1 MMALTTVMAVSL
13 NAQNP
18 QKGDYGYLYCHMNG
32 NGRAWTAYALSRDG
46 LHYHDLLRGDSVF
59 SDAEHARIEGATRDA
74 YIFRRHDCTGYLML
88 CTDMNVGAF
97 KRLNK
102 QAEWDNYG
110 ITLLRSDD
118 LIHWESTSFDYR
130 KGPSIFCDTKAQGKK
145 AKQRPSAYKDW
156 STINRVWAPQAVW
169 DPTYRWPDGRQ
180 GGYFVYY
187 SMWNRGE
194 EKYDRM
200 YYSYANEDFTELTQP
215 RLLFDWGYATIDA
228 DINWL
233 ETDRQWHMMIKKEGG
248 QPGLFTSASK
258 KLTGPWPEP
267 VADDYVNFEGK
278 KKCEGVSAFQLAG
291 DEEWT
296 IAYIEYSS
304 RPKNYRF
311 CKADKFMRNF
321 RDPRNIEGVSG
332 PQHGS
337 FLRLTKAEYDRLEEW
352 NASLTSQTSNL
363 KSQITNLTDGWLFS
377 RDKKKWQTV
386 SVPHDWAISGPFD
399 KKWDLQVVAIEQNG
413 EKTPTEKSGRSGSLP
428 WIGEG
433 HYKRNIFIP
442 AGFSGHAELLFDGAM
457 AEPTV
462 YVNRRNSESRQAR
475 LDGRVVTD
483 EGEAN
488 GRKAGYWAY
497 GYNTFRVDITDFVK
511 PGANLVEVDL
521 QNVEESSRWYPGAGI
536 YRPVNLILKGKDWID
551 PWQTY
556 IRTTAIEGN
565 RATVEVTVGT
575 GSAAAEDLA
584 FEVELRDQRG
594 RIVDHRHFSMVNG
607 PLDQRSLATS
617 GTQEWS
623 MVNGQ
628 CSMVIDNAQLWTPET
643 PYLYK
648 AHIKLMRNGQL
659 LDEIV
664 QNVGLR
670 TVKVSKE
677 GGFQLNGV
685 TRKLKGV
692 CLHHDLGPLGA
703 AVNKAALIRQI
714 KTMKAMGCDAI
725 RTSHNMPSQMQMDLC
740 DSLGM
745 MVMAESFDMWR
756 YPKCK
761 NGYAR
766 FFDEW
771 SDRDIEHLVLANR
784 NHPSIVMWSI
794 GNEIPEQGD
803 KSAVAIINRLQ
814 GLCHKLDPSRPVTQ
828 GLDRVDNALQSGFA
842 QAMDIPGLNYRLPKY
857 EQAYKTLTHGFLLGS
872 ETTSTVSSRGVYK
885 FPVEINDYSRFSSW
899 MPSYDPKAV
908 KGADGQ
914 CSGYDVEHCA
924 WSNLPDDDWR
934 RQEDYPW
941 VIGEFVWTGYDYLGE
956 PTPFDEYW
964 PSRSSYFGICDLA
977 GLPKDRYYLYR
988 SHWNRQE
995 HTIHLLP
1002 HWSWGTTKKD
1012 KVNRIGQVT
1021 PVYCYTDYPEGEL
1034 FVNGKSQGRVK
1045 KVQET
1050 AGQWKPENRLDRYRL
1065 RWNNVVYEPGEVR
1078 VVVYDE
1084 QGRKAGE
1091 QTMRTAGQPAN
1102 LKLDIWTQQSDLT
1115 PLTSHL
1121 SSLKADGQ
1129 DLAFVTVSLT
1139 DKDGTLIPDAA
1150 DQLRFEVQGA
1160 GTFRAVCNGD
1170 ATSLEPFT
1178 TPTMRLFNGQL
1189 VVIVQAGYRPGPLT
1203 LKVIDDERQLT
1214 QQVTIEVK

>member
-1 MMALTTVMAVSL
+1 MKKQLLTLVLLTLGLTTTK
-13 NAQNP
+13 AQNP
-18 QKGDYGYLYCHMNG
+18 QRGDYGYLYCHMHG

-46 LHYHDLLRGDSVF
+46 LHYHDLLGGDSIF

-74 YIFRRHDCTGYLML
+74 YIFRRHDCSGYLML

-97 KRLNK
+97 KQLK
-102 QAEWDNYG
+102 KKAEWDNYG

-118 LIHWESTSFDYR
+118 LIHWESTSLDYR
-130 KGPSIFCDTKAQGKK
+130 RGPAIFSDPQ
-145 AKQRPSAYKDW
+145 AKSVYKDW
-156 STINRVWAPQAVW
+156 TTVNRVWAPQAVW
-169 DPTYRWPDGRQ
+169 DPTYRWPDGKK

-187 SMWNRGE
+187 SMWNRAE

-200 YYSYANEDFTELTQP
+200 YYSYANEDFTQLTQP

-233 ETDRQWHMMIKKEGG
+233 DSDQQWHMMIKKEGG
-248 QPGLFTSASK
+248 QPGLFTSTAK
-258 KLTGPWPEP
+258 KLTGPWALP
-267 VADDYVNFEGK
+267 VEDDYVNFEGK

-291 DEEWT
+291 EDDWT

-304 RPKNYRF
+304 RPRNYRL

-321 RDPRNIEGVSG
+321 REPRNIEGVKD

-337 FLRLTKAEYDRLEEW
+337 FIRLTKAEYDRLEQW
-352 NASLTSQTSNL
+352 SNSQRSMVNPQW
-363 KSQITNLTDGWLFS
+363 SMVLTDDWLFS
-377 RDKKKWQTV
+377 RDKRSWQTV

-399 KKWDLQVVAIEQNG
+399 KKWDLQRVAIEQNG
-413 EKTPTEKSGRSGSLP
+413 ETVPTEKSGRSGALP

-442 AGFSGHAELLFDGAM
+442 TGFNGHAELLFDGAM
-457 AEPTV
+457 SEPTV

-488 GRKAGYWAY
+488 GQKAGYWAY
-497 GYNTFRVDITDFVK
+497 GYNAFRVDITNFVK

-521 QNVEESSRWYPGAGI
+521 QNVEESSRWYPGAGL
-536 YRPVNLILKGKDWID
+536 YRPVQLVLKGKDWID
-551 PWQTY
+551 PWKTY
-556 IRTTAIEGN
+556 IRTTAIEGH
-565 RATVEVTVGT
+565 RATVEVTVGA
-575 GSAAAEDLA
+575 GSPAGEGLA

-594 RIVDHRHFSMVNG
+594 RIVDHRHFSTLPSPREGLGVG
-607 PLDQRSLATS
+607 SLT
-617 GTQEWS
+617 
-623 MVNGQ
+623 
-628 CSMVIDNAQLWTPET
+628 IDNAQLWTPET

-648 AHIKLMRNGQL
+648 AHIKYMKNGQL

-664 QNVGLR
+664 QNVGIR
-670 TVKVSKE
+670 TVKVSRE

-692 CLHHDLGPLGA
+692 CLHHDLGPLGT

-714 KTMKAMGCDAI
+714 KTMKEMGCDAI
-725 RTSHNMPSQMQMDLC
+725 RTSHNMPSQMQMDIC
-740 DSLGM
+740 DSLGI
-745 MVMAESFDMWR
+745 MVMAESFDMWK

-771 SDRDIEHLVLANR
+771 SDRDIENLVLANR

-803 KSAVAIINRLQ
+803 KKAIAVIDRLQ
-814 GLCHKLDPSRPVTQ
+814 GLCHQLDPSRPVTQ
-828 GLDRVDNALQSGFA
+828 GLDRVDNALASGFA

-857 EQAYKTLTHGFLLGS
+857 EKAYQTLTHGFLLGS
-872 ETTSTVSSRGVYK
+872 ETTSTVSSRGIYK
-885 FPVEINDYSRFSSW
+885 FPVQVTDNSRYASW
-899 MPSYDPKAV
+899 ASGYDPKAV
-908 KGADGQ
+908 RDADGQ
-914 CSGYDVEHCA
+914 CSGYDVEYCA

-956 PTPFDEYW
+956 PTPYDEYW

-988 SHWNRQE
+988 SHWLSSKKS

-1002 HWSWGTTKKD
+1002 HWSWGTDKKQ
-1012 KVNRIGQVT
+1012 KGNRIGLVT
-1021 PVYCYTDYPEGEL
+1021 PVYCYTDYPEAEL
-1034 FVNGKSQGRVK
+1034 FVNGKSQGRIR
-1045 KVQET
+1045 KVREE
-1050 AGQWKPENRLDRYRL
+1050 AGVWKAENRLDRYRL
-1065 RWNNVVYEPGEVR
+1065 RWNNVVYEPGELK

-1084 QGRKAGE
+1084 MGKNCGE
-1091 QTMRTAGQPAN
+1091 QTVKTAGKPAN
-1102 LKLDIWTQQSDLT
+1102 LQLSVWTQHSNQS
-1115 PLTSHL
+1115 PLPSGGAGGGFL
-1121 SSLKADGQ
+1121 FADSQ
-1129 DLAFVTVSLT
+1129 DLAFVTVSLV
-1139 DKDGTLIPDAA
+1139 DAEGTLIPDAA
-1150 DQLRFEVQGA
+1150 DQLRFEVEGA
-1160 GTFRAVCNGD
+1160 GSFRAVCNGD

-1178 TPTMRLFNGQL
+1178 LPTMKLFNGQL
-1189 VVIVQAGYRPGPLT
+1189 VVIVQAGYQPGPLT
-1203 LKVIDDERQLT
+1203 LKVIDDQRSLVHT
-1214 QQVTIEVK
+1214 VTIPVK

>member
-1 MMALTTVMAVSL
+1 MKKQLLLTAALAALTLTTTQ
-13 NAQNP
+13 AQNP
-18 QKGDYGYLYCHMNG
+18 QMGDYGYLYCHMNG

-46 LHYHDLLRGDSVF
+46 LHYHDLLQGDSVF

-74 YIFRRHDCTGYLML
+74 YIFRRHDCSGYLML

-118 LIHWESTSFDYR
+118 LIHWQSTSFDYR
-130 KGPSIFCDTKAQGKK
+130 QGPSIFSDPK
-145 AKQRPSAYKDW
+145 AKSAYRDW

-169 DPTYRWPDGRQ
+169 DPTYVWPNGKK

-187 SMWNRGE
+187 SMWNRAE

-233 ETDRQWHMMIKKEGG
+233 DSDRQWHMMIKKEGG
-248 QPGLFTSASK
+248 LPGLFTSAAK

-291 DEEWT
+291 EDDWT

-304 RPKNYRF
+304 RPKNYRL

-337 FLRLTKAEYDRLEEW
+337 FLRLTKTEYDRLEAW
-352 NASLTSQTSNL
+352 NNSLTTHLPAGRSGGGL
-363 KSQITNLTDGWLFS
+363 LTDDWLFS
-377 RDKKKWQTV
+377 HDKQHWQQV
-386 SVPHDWAISGPFD
+386 CVPHDWAISGPFD
-399 KKWDLQVVAIEQNG
+399 KKWDLQCVAIEQNG
-413 EKTPTEKSGRSGSLP
+413 ETIPTEKSGRSGSLP

-442 AGFSGHAELLFDGAM
+442 AGFDGHAELIFDGAM

-462 YVNRRNSESRQAR
+462 YVN
-475 LDGRVVTD
+475 GH
-483 EGEAN
+483 
-488 GRKAGYWAY
+488 KAGYWAY
-497 GYNTFRVDITDFVK
+497 GYNTFRMDITKLVT

-521 QNVEESSRWYPGAGI
+521 NNVEESSRWYPGAGI
-536 YRPVNLILKGKDWID
+536 YRPVQLVLKGRDWID
-551 PWQTY
+551 PWEIY
-556 IRTTAIEGN
+556 IRTTEIADGK
-565 RATVEVTVGT
+565 ATLELNIGAYYPSAYSHYSADGT
-575 GSAAAEDLA
+575 A
-584 FEVELRDQRG
+584 FEVELRDRQG
-594 RIVDHRHFSMVNG
+594 RIVDHRHNAQLSK
-607 PLDQRSLATS
+607 
-617 GTQEWS
+617 E
-623 MVNGQ
+623 GQ
-628 CSMVIDNAQLWTPET
+628 VTMTMNVKNPQLWTPET

-648 AHIKLMRNGQL
+648 AHIKYMRYGETV
-659 LDEIV
+659 DEIV
-664 QNVGLR
+664 QNVGIR

-685 TRKLKGV
+685 TRKIKGV

-745 MVMAESFDMWR
+745 MVMAESFDMWK

-771 SDRDIEHLVLANR
+771 SDRDIENLVRANR

-803 KSAVAIINRLQ
+803 KKAIAIIDRLQ
-814 GLCHKLDPSRPVTQ
+814 GLCHQLDPSRPVTQ
-828 GLDRVDNALQSGFA
+828 GLDRVDNALASGFA

-857 EQAYKTLTHGFLLGS
+857 ELAYKTLTHGFLLGS

-885 FPVEINDYSRFSSW
+885 FPVETNDYSRFSSW
-899 MPSYDPKAV
+899 MPTYDATAV
-908 KGADGQ
+908 RDADGQ
-914 CSGYDVEHCA
+914 CSGYDVEYCA

-977 GLPKDRYYLYR
+977 GLPKDRYFLYR
-988 SHWNRQE
+988 SHWNAQE

-1002 HWSWGTTKKD
+1002 HWSWGNTKKD
-1012 KVNRIGQVT
+1012 KGNRIGQVT

-1034 FVNGKSQGRVK
+1034 FINGKSQGRVR
-1045 KVQET
+1045 KVKEEP
-1050 AGQWKPENRLDRYRL
+1050 GVWKDENRLDRYRL
-1065 RWNNVVYEPGEVR
+1065 RWNNVKYEPGEVR
-1078 VVVYDE
+1078 VVVYDAD
-1084 QGRKAGE
+1084 GRRAGE
-1091 QTMRTAGQPAN
+1091 QTIRTAGKPAR
-1102 LKLDIWTQQSDLT
+1102 LKLDVWTQQSDLS
-1115 PLTSHL
+1115 PL
-1121 SSLKADGQ
+1121 SSLLSPLKADGQ

-1139 DKDGTLIPDAA
+1139 DAEGTLIPDAD
-1150 DQLRFEVQGA
+1150 DQLTFEAEGA

-1178 TPTMRLFNGQL
+1178 KPTMRRFNGQL
-1189 VVIVQAGYRPGPLT
+1189 VVIIQAGSEKGTVT
-1203 LKVIDDERQLT
+1203 LKVGDARRGLT
-1214 QQVTIEVK
+1214 EAVAIEVK

>member
-1 MMALTTVMAVSL
+1 MKKLLLLTAALAALTITTTQ
-13 NAQNP
+13 AQNP
-18 QKGDYGYLYCHMNG
+18 QMGDYGYLYCHMNG

-46 LHYHDLLRGDSVF
+46 QHYHDLLGGDSVF
-59 SDAEHARIEGATRDA
+59 SDTEHARIEGATRDA
-74 YIFRRHDCTGYLML
+74 YILRRHDCSGYLMV

-97 KRLNK
+97 KRLK
-102 QAEWDNYG
+102 KEQEWDNYG

-118 LIHWESTSFDYR
+118 LIHWESVSLDYR
-130 KGPSIFCDTKAQGKK
+130 QGPAIFSDPNSKSVYRNWKTV
-145 AKQRPSAYKDW
+145 
-156 STINRVWAPQAVW
+156 NRVWAPQAVW

-187 SMWNRGE
+187 SMWNRAE

-200 YYSYANEDFTELTQP
+200 YYSYANEDFTQLTQP
-215 RLLFDWGYATIDA
+215 KLLFDWGYATIDA

-233 ETDRQWHMMIKKEGG
+233 DSDRQWHMMIKKEGG
-248 QPGLFTSASK
+248 QPGLFTSTAK
-258 KLTGPWPEP
+258 KLTGPWSLP
-267 VADDYVNFEGK
+267 VEDDYVSFEGK

-291 DEEWT
+291 DDEWT
-296 IAYIEYSS
+296 IGYIEYSS
-304 RPKNYRF
+304 RPKNYRL
-311 CKADKFMRNF
+311 CKADKYMRNF
-321 RDPRNIEGVSG
+321 REPRNIEGVSG

-337 FLRLTKAEYDRLEEW
+337 FLRLTKTEYDRLEQW
-352 NASLTSQTSNL
+352 SNAQCSMLNAQCSMLNGRYTME
-363 KSQITNLTDGWLFS
+363 LTDDWLFS
-377 RDKKKWQTV
+377 RDKRSWQQV

-399 KKWDLQVVAIEQNG
+399 KKWDLQCVAIEQNG
-413 EKTPTEKSGRSGSLP
+413 ETIPTEKSGRSGSLP

-442 AGFSGHAELLFDGAM
+442 RSFFEGEKGHVELLFDGAM
-457 AEPTV
+457 SEPTV
-462 YVNRRNSESRQAR
+462 YVNGQ
-475 LDGRVVTD
+475 
-483 EGEAN
+483 
-488 GRKAGYWAY
+488 KAGYWAY
-497 GYNTFRVDITDFVK
+497 GYNTFRMDITQLVK

-521 QNVEESSRWYPGAGI
+521 TNVEESSRWYPGAGI
-536 YRPVNLILKGKDWID
+536 YRPVKLIVTGRDRID

-556 IRTTAIEGN
+556 IRTTAISKTE
-565 RATVEVTVGT
+565 ATLEVTVG
-575 GSAAAEDLA
+575 AEPSPLVTRQSNEGIA
-584 FEVELRDQRG
+584 YEVELRDVKG
-594 RIVDHRHFSMVNG
+594 RLVDHRHFSPQSDLG
-607 PLDQRSLATS
+607 SPLTTVTMA
-617 GTQEWS
+617 
-623 MVNGQ
+623 VKNP
-628 CSMVIDNAQLWTPET
+628 QLWTPET

-648 AHIKLMRNGQL
+648 ARIILMKNGKK
-659 LDEIV
+659 LDEIKE
-664 QNVGLR
+664 NVGIR

-685 TRKLKGV
+685 TRKIKGV

-703 AVNKAALIRQI
+703 ALNKAALIRQV

-725 RTSHNMPSQMQMDLC
+725 RTSHNMPSQWQMDIC

-745 MVMAESFDMWR
+745 MVMAESFDMWK

-771 SDRDIEHLVLANR
+771 SDRDIENLVRANR

-803 KSAVAIINRLQ
+803 KKAIAIIDRLQ
-814 GLCHKLDPSRPVTQ
+814 GLCHQLDPSRPVTQ
-828 GLDRVDNALQSGFA
+828 GMDRVDNALASGFA

-857 EQAYKTLTHGFLLGS
+857 EQAYKKLTHGFLLGS

-885 FPVEINDYSRFSSW
+885 FPVEITDNSRFSSW
-899 MPSYDPKAV
+899 AAGYDPTAV
-908 KGADGQ
+908 RNADGQ

-988 SHWNRQE
+988 SHWNTQE

-1002 HWSWGTTKKD
+1002 HWSWGNTKKD
-1012 KVNRIGQVT
+1012 KGNRIGQVT

-1034 FVNGKSQGRVK
+1034 FVNGKSQGRVR
-1045 KVQET
+1045 KVKEEP
-1050 AGQWKPENRLDRYRL
+1050 GVWKDENRLDRYRL
-1065 RWNNVVYEPGEVR
+1065 RWNNVKYEPGELK
-1078 VVVYDE
+1078 VVLYDE
-1084 QGRKAGE
+1084 MGKNCGE
-1091 QTMRTAGQPAN
+1091 KVIKTAGKPA
-1102 LKLDIWTQQSDLT
+1102 KLQLNVWTQQSDLS
-1115 PLTSHL
+1115 PL
-1121 SSLKADGQ
+1121 SSLLSPLKADGQ
-1129 DLAFVTVSLT
+1129 DLAFVTVSLV

-1150 DQLRFEVQGA
+1150 DQLTFDVEGA

-1178 TPTMRLFNGQL
+1178 EPTMRLFNGQL
-1189 VVIVQAGYRPGPLT
+1189 VVIVQAASEPGTVT
-1203 LKVIDDERQLT
+1203 LKVNDARRGLT
-1214 QQVTIEVK
+1214 ESVAIAVK